1 VRAIIFSLF
10 LFACT
15 GDYIDTF
22 WSKDEQVNSCLPSVK
37 YYWGLRGESVYLDDS
52 GAEIIVTENAKC
64 ISGHATACINKERND
79 IQIDAWVMDTK
90 RFCDVVGHEIGHGLG
105 YQHSSTGLM
114 SEYFPLDE
122 EPFILP
128 VYLDR
133 PVGE

>member
-37 YYWGLRGESVYLDDS
+37 YYWGMRGETIYLDDS
-52 GAEIIVTENAKC
+52 GAEIKVVENAKC
-64 ISGHATACINKERND
+64 KSGHATACINKERND
-79 IQIDAWVMDTK
+79 IQIDAWVMDTE

-105 YQHSSTGLM
+105 HQHSSTGLM
-114 SEYFPLDE
+114 NGYFPLDQD
-122 EPFILP
+122 PFIKP
-128 VYLDR
+128 VIVSSG
-133 PVGE
+133 P